1 MKRSTVSNLHIWRV
15 WVGHGELPWEGVD
28 FTRRNGQFQR
38 KSYVWKVLFPFNF
51 VPSAFFLRLLS
62 NLTLNAPYKMESLSF
77 LYNDSVL
84 KFVEDVSS

>member
-1 MKRSTVSNLHIWRV
+1 MT
-15 WVGHGELPWEGVD
+15 
-28 FTRRNGQFQR
+28 Q
-38 KSYVWKVLFPFNF
+38 FPFNF

-62 NLTLNAPYKMESLSF
+62 NLTLNALYKMESLSF

>member
-1 MKRSTVSNLHIWRV
+1 MCGLVTESFLGKVSTS
-15 WVGHGELPWEGVD
+15 PEGMGNFNGKVT
-28 FTRRNGQFQR
+28 FTLR
-38 KSYVWKVLFPFNF
+38 KVLFPFNF